1 MRITR
6 YTAFCSGQ
14 AMTETLVT
22 ASTILI
28 PLMLLIPLLGKYID
42 IKHATIQS
50 ARYEAW
56 EYTVWYGSQ
65 SETPSG
71 FVDGDGSDLM
81 QRSKDPALLQNE
93 SRRRF
98 FSGIDATATNTITI
112 EPDDMTNPWN
122 KDDRNPLW
130 TDHHGDSLIGS
141 GNTGVPALTQEPTPD
156 YSFGIFNVILDILD
170 AVFSALAW
178 VMDLVGSNVGFTMIN
193 TDGKAESSVV
203 VPIMAPA
210 GLIDFP
216 TLRDTPGVDDATA
229 ALNIDYVASAAVLT
243 DGWNTGGLGH
253 TINQTGGLVPTKILA
268 ELIESIPG
276 LDVVWD
282 VVSLLA
288 PEWRRCNPSIPHFLD
303 KAQGRYASW
312 DSASDDY
319 IVYNDQDD
327 VPPNGNGSLWLGYMN
342 VDAVHPDRLESGG
355 SHDCPNG
362 ICVVDPE
369 PVFADCEI

>member
-22 ASTILI
+22 AATVLV

-56 EYTVWYGSQ
+56 EYTVWYGDQ
-65 SETPSG
+65 SKTPSG
-71 FVDGDGSDLM
+71 FVDGDGSDLV
-81 QRSKDPALLQNE
+81 QRVKSPTFLQNE

-98 FSGIDATATNTITI
+98 FSKTDSTI
-112 EPDDMTNPWN
+112 EPTDGSATWG

-130 TDHHGDSLIGS
+130 TDHHSDSLIKS
-141 GNTGVPALTQEPTPD
+141 GNNGVPARPQEPTPD
-156 YSFGIFNVILDILD
+156 YTGGIFSVILDILD

-178 VMDLVGSNVGFTMIN
+178 VMDLVGSDVGFTMIN
-193 TDGKAESSVV
+193 TKGKSESSVV
-203 VPIMAPA
+203 VPITAPA

-229 ALNIDYVASAAVLT
+229 ALNIDYVAKAAVLT
-243 DGWNTGGLGH
+243 DGWTTGGLGH
-253 TINQTGGLVPTKILA
+253 TINQTGGMVPTKILA

-303 KAQGRYASW
+303 KAQGTYASW
-312 DSASDDY
+312 DSGSGDY
-319 IVYNDQDD
+319 I
-327 VPPNGNGSLWLGYMN
+327 
-342 VDAVHPDRLESGG
+342 
-355 SHDCPNG
+355 
-362 ICVVDPE
+362 
-369 PVFADCEI
+369 